1 MSAVVYVEFSMTNS
15 KIFDEV
21 GCPDELK
28 RAKKF
33 IKKQADIILALEKE
47 IEQKDNEILLI
58 KERKKNETKT
68 T

>member
-1 MSAVVYVEFSMTNS
+1 MNALVYVESSMTNS

-21 GCPDELK
+21 GCPSELK

>member
-1 MSAVVYVEFSMTNS
+1 MTNS

-47 IEQKDNEILLI
+47 IEQKDNEILII
-58 KERKKNETKT
+58 KERKKNESPSSV
-68 T
+68 